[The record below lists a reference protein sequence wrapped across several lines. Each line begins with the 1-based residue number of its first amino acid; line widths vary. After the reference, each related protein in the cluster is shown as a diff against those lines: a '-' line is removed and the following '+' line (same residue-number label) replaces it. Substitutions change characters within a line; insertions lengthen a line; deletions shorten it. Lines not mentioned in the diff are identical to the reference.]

1 MNLKTGAAIFESLPA
16 HHQPFAQTYR
26 QKGYWSKK
34 PVPDFVADA
43 ARARADTVA
52 VVDRKGSVS
61 YRELAE
67 IVRRLAA
74 GLWMLGVR
82 PGDAVAIQL
91 PNWREF
97 VFFQQ
102 AAVRIGAVYIPL
114 LPQLRAGDL
123 EYLLGA
129 CRAKMLVVPATFRK
143 FDHAAMAME
152 LRARLPRLLQVFVV
166 DPVAPLSN
174 GCASVEEFL
183 SQPWESEAGAAV
195 DDRVI
200 SPDAVRTIL
209 FTSGTESRP
218 KGVLH
223 SYNTLFFGLHRHVD
237 YFGFNSDDAV
247 LTASPVGHGTGAVNG
262 SEFGL
267 LIGGK
272 VVLLDTWNA
281 AAATELIARER
292 CSFMWG
298 AATFFTDLIEVPERS
313 QYDLSSFRLALT
325 AGAPIPPGLV
335 AAVREKLG
343 ARLVTAYGQSEGQ
356 NIAITRPDDPG
367 ERVSGSDGRIN
378 EGIEYKL
385 VDELHRRSA
394 CGAAGEFAYRG
405 PNVCLGYLDPS
416 HTARAFDSEGFIY
429 SGDLAAVDQAGYLRI
444 VGRRKDII
452 IRGGEN
458 ISPAEVENLLFQH
471 PMIRAVSV
479 VGYPDQRLGQRACA
493 FVVPKPC
500 THPSVRDLVA
510 FLEQLRVAK
519 FKYPERVEL
528 VDALPMTSSGK
539 VRKEALRELL
549 QARLAQEGSA

>member
-1 MNLKTGAAIFESLPA
+1 MNLESGAAVSALPP
-16 HHQPFAQTYR
+16 HHQPFVQTYR
-26 QKGYWSKK
+26 QKGYWSEK

-52 VVDRKGSVS
+52 VVDRKGGVS

-67 IVRRLAA
+67 VVRRLAA
-74 GLWMLGVR
+74 GLWMLGAR

-102 AAVRIGAVYIPL
+102 AAVRIGAIYIPL

-123 EYLLGA
+123 EYLLSA
-129 CRAKMLVVPATFRK
+129 CRAKMLVVPGTFRN
-143 FDHAAMAME
+143 FDHVAMAME
-152 LRARLPRLLQVFVV
+152 LRARLPGLLQVFVV

-195 DDRVI
+195 DDCAV
-200 SPDAVRTIL
+200 SPDAVRTVL

-237 YFGFNSDDAV
+237 YFGFKSDDAV

-325 AGAPIPPGLV
+325 AGAPISPGLV
-335 AAVREKLG
+335 AAVCEKLG
-343 ARLVTAYGQSEGQ
+343 ARLVSWSTNCTCVLPAARPGSSPTVVRTFVLVTSIPHTLRGLSIVRASFTVATWLQWIRPGTSESL
-356 NIAITRPDDPG
+356 A
-367 ERVSGSDGRIN
+367 
-378 EGIEYKL
+378 
-385 VDELHRRSA
+385 
-394 CGAAGEFAYRG
+394 GARTSSFAA
-405 PNVCLGYLDPS
+405 
-416 HTARAFDSEGFIY
+416 ARTS
-429 SGDLAAVDQAGYLRI
+429 VPRKLRI
-444 VGRRKDII
+444 CFSS
-452 IRGGEN
+452 IR
-458 ISPAEVENLLFQH
+458 
-471 PMIRAVSV
+471 
-479 VGYPDQRLGQRACA
+479 
-493 FVVPKPC
+493 
-500 THPSVRDLVA
+500 
-510 FLEQLRVAK
+510 
-519 FKYPERVEL
+519 
-528 VDALPMTSSGK
+528 
-539 VRKEALRELL
+539 
-549 QARLAQEGSA
+549 

>member
-1 MNLKTGAAIFESLPA
+1 MILESGWAVSKALPS
-16 HHQPFAQTYR
+16 HLRPFAEMYR
-26 QKGYWSKK
+26 SKGYWSAKAA
-34 PVPDFVADA
+34 PDFIVRAAADRIHA
-43 ARARADTVA
+43 VA
-52 VVDRKGSVS
+52 VVDRRGSVN
-61 YRELAE
+61 YGELAL

-74 GLWMLGVR
+74 GLWKLGVR

-97 VFFQQ
+97 VYFQQ
-102 AAVRIGAVYIPL
+102 AAVRIGAAYVPL

-123 EYLLGA
+123 EYMLGA
-129 CRAKMLVVPATFRK
+129 CRARVLVVPSTFRQ
-143 FDHAAMAME
+143 FDHVRMALD
-152 LRARLPRLLQVFVV
+152 LRARLPHLLQVFVV
-166 DPVAPLSN
+166 GAEVPPGD
-174 GCASVEEFL
+174 GCSSVEEFL
-183 SQPWESEAGAAV
+183 SRPWEGEAGAAV
-195 DDRVI
+195 DDCVI
-200 SPDAVRTIL
+200 DPDAVRTVL

-223 SYNTLFFGLHRHVD
+223 SYNTLFFGLHRHVS

-267 LIGGK
+267 MIGGK

-281 AAATELIARER
+281 STAIDLIARER

-298 AATFFTDLIEVPERS
+298 AATFFTDLVESPVRP
-313 QYDLSSFRLALT
+313 QFDVSSFRFALT
-325 AGAPIPPGLV
+325 AGAPIPVGLV
-335 AAVREKLG
+335 AAVHDKLG

-356 NIAITRPDDPG
+356 NIAITRPDDPV

-385 VDELHRRSA
+385 VDEQGERSA
-394 CGAAGEFAYRG
+394 TGEAGELAYRG

-416 HTARAFDSEGFIY
+416 HTERAFDAEGFIY
-429 SGDLAAVDQAGYLRI
+429 SGDLAVTDEAGYLRI

-458 ISPAEVENLLFQH
+458 ISPAEVENLLFGH
-471 PMIRAVSV
+471 PMIRAVSI

-493 FVVPKPC
+493 FIVPQ
-500 THPSVRDLVA
+500 PSSRPTVRDLVA
-510 FLEQLRVAK
+510 FLETLRVAK

-528 VDALPMTSSGK
+528 VDSLPMTASGK

-549 QARLAQEGSA
+549 RTREPAD